1 MHRDLKLSNI
11 LLTEGGQVK
20 IIDFGLAVQLS
31 DLTEERETL
40 CGTPNYISPEVIL
53 NKPYG
58 LQADLWSLGC
68 IMYAMMTGKP
78 PFECATVQDTL
89 VRIKSGRFVIPN
101 DFSEEAADLI
111 NKLLT
116 QDPSVR
122 TTVADVLNHA
132 FLKRYQQPD
141 PATMTPEEDN
151 AGIMMLTDLA
161 SQQPGEAGGATD
173 EAEDS
178 KAASL
183 DDMLGFQT
191 LDATDRRTNRN
202 SALESEDR
210 HCEETPGFK
219 RGMTPGSGTIEDSAC
234 HESMQSSIATTCQ
247 DYQQNSMMQST
258 MRKSDQYKRKS
269 SVGPTQ
275 QTQASSLS

>member
-1 MHRDLKLSNI
+1 M
-11 LLTEGGQVK
+11 LTETGQVK

-89 VRIKSGRFVIPN
+89 VRIKSGRFVIPA

-122 TTVADVLNHA
+122 TTVADVLNHD

-141 PATMTPEEDN
+141 PTTMVTEEDD
-151 AGIMMLTDLA
+151 AGKMMLTDLA
-161 SQQPGEAGGATD
+161 S
-173 EAEDS
+173 
-178 KAASL
+178 
-183 DDMLGFQT
+183 
-191 LDATDRRTNRN
+191 
-202 SALESEDR
+202 
-210 HCEETPGFK
+210 
-219 RGMTPGSGTIEDSAC
+219 
-234 HESMQSSIATTCQ
+234 
-247 DYQQNSMMQST
+247 
-258 MRKSDQYKRKS
+258 
-269 SVGPTQ
+269 
-275 QTQASSLS
+275 

>member
-11 LLTEGGQVK
+11 LLTETGQVK

-89 VRIKSGRFVIPN
+89 VRIKSGRFVIPA

-141 PATMTPEEDN
+141 PAAMVTEEDD
-151 AGIMMLTDLA
+151 AGKMMLTDLA
-161 SQQPGEAGGATD
+161 S
-173 EAEDS
+173 
-178 KAASL
+178 
-183 DDMLGFQT
+183 
-191 LDATDRRTNRN
+191 
-202 SALESEDR
+202 
-210 HCEETPGFK
+210 
-219 RGMTPGSGTIEDSAC
+219 
-234 HESMQSSIATTCQ
+234 
-247 DYQQNSMMQST
+247 
-258 MRKSDQYKRKS
+258 
-269 SVGPTQ
+269 
-275 QTQASSLS
+275 